1 MDTNTP
7 SAWQKRLKELETVVI
22 IPTYNNGK
30 TLAAVIEEV
39 CRYAP
44 DILVVNDG
52 STDDTADILKRY
64 PAIRVITHPINRG
77 KGTALKHG
85 LSQARREGFR
95 YAITIDSD
103 GQHFASDIPRFIEA
117 IEKEP
122 DTLLVGARNLAS
134 DNMPSRNTFANKFSN
149 FWFRLET
156 GLKLE
161 DTQSGYRLYPLR
173 KMNVQSRW
181 YTAKYE
187 FELEAIV
194 FAAWRDVAV
203 KNIPIHVYYPPQEER
218 VSHFRPFRDFTRIS
232 VLNTVL
238 VLITLLWILPRNLFR
253 KLSWTNVK
261 CFFSEQILHTRESNL
276 KIVLAVMLGVFMGI
290 VPLWGYQMLTT
301 LFLAH
306 LFKLNKVIALV
317 TANISIPPMIPLL
330 LYGSYRT
337 GCMVLGDAPDLHVGD
352 LSLENVK
359 SVLEQ
364 YFIGSIIFAMACS
377 LLSGAI
383 FAALLAVCRRKN
395 GYD

>member
-1 MDTNTP
+1 MSTNTA
-7 SAWQKRLKELETVVI
+7 SAWQQKLKELEIVI
-22 IPTYNNGK
+22 VIPTYNNGK
-30 TLAAVIEEV
+30 TLAAIIEDVCVYAEDIIVI
-39 CRYAP
+39 
-44 DILVVNDG
+44 NDG
-52 STDDTADILKRY
+52 STDDTADILEQY
-64 PAIRVITHPINRG
+64 PDIKIITHPVNKG

-85 LSQARREGFR
+85 LSQAQKDGFR

-103 GQHFASDIPRFIEA
+103 GQHFASDIPRFTEA

-134 DNMPSRNTFANKFSN
+134 DNMPGKNTFANKFSN

-173 KMNVQSRW
+173 QMNVQSFW

-194 FAAWRDVAV
+194 FAAWRGITV

-232 VLNTVL
+232 ILNTILVL
-238 VLITLLWILPRNLFR
+238 VTCLWIIPRNLLR
-253 KLSWTNVK
+253 KLSWSNCK
-261 CFFSEQILHTRESNL
+261 RFFSEQILNTQESNL
-276 KIVLAVMLGVFMGI
+276 KIVWAIMLGIFMGI
-290 VPLWGYQMLTT
+290 LPFWGYQMLLT
-301 LFLAH
+301 LFFAH
-306 LFKLNKVIALV
+306 LLRLNKVIAV
-317 TANISIPPMIPLL
+317 VAANISIPPMIPFL

-337 GCMVLGDAPDLHVGD
+337 GCLVLGTAPDLH
-352 LSLENVK
+352 LEDISFENLK

-364 YFIGSIIFAMACS
+364 YLIGSVIFAIACS
-377 LLSGAI
+377 LLSGI
-383 FAALLAVCRRKN
+383 VSAALLAICRRKN
-395 GYD
+395 KYD